1 MERNEILIAESMA
14 INITD
19 WYIVVTVLGVGI
31 ALGMYIS
38 SQIKCHI
45 KRNINRNNLIKNL
58 ENGEKKRKK

>member
-38 SQIKCHI
+38 SQLKEHI
-45 KRNINRNNLIKNL
+45 RSNINRNNLLKNIN
-58 ENGEKKRKK
+58 EEEKTK